1 LYRPFSSLS
10 LHPRRIFEVITK
22 QKKIILFTNSEYGQA
37 NVVLATA
44 YELLL
49 AGCDVHIASYV
60 SKGAILGTLM
70 PERVSE
76 LNEGSYGPVPKET
89 KPVTFHCIRE
99 PSMTEALIRKGLEQ
113 SEFVH
118 GPGVREALRMYPFML
133 KSVSAWKP
141 DDYVHDVESCV
152 EIIKLVDPDF
162 IANERFCAPAV
173 DACTLLSRKY
183 VMLNPNTF
191 KETLAVAQP
200 YLFGIRGIP
209 A

>member
-1 LYRPFSSLS
+1 
-10 LHPRRIFEVITK
+10 
-22 QKKIILFTNSEYGQA
+22 
-37 NVVLATA
+37 
-44 YELLL
+44 
-49 AGCDVHIASYV
+49 
-60 SKGAILGTLM
+60 LM
-70 PERVSE
+70 PERVFE
-76 LNEGSYGPVPKET
+76 LNESSYGPIPKET

-113 SEFVH
+113 SEFIH

-133 KSVSAWKP
+133 KSVSAWEP
-141 DDYVHDVESCV
+141 DDYVHGVETCV

-162 IANERFCAPAV
+162 IVNERLRVPAV

-183 VMLNPNTF
+183 VMLSPNTF

-200 YLFGIRGIP
+200 YPFGIWGIP